1 MAFDEMAANIFDS
14 LLLVFNNE
22 FTLITENDAE
32 EILEPNRM
40 VQDAVLF

>member
-22 FTLITENDAE
+22 FTLVIGNDAN
-32 EILEPNRM
+32 EILELNRM
-40 VQDAVLF
+40 VQDAVSF